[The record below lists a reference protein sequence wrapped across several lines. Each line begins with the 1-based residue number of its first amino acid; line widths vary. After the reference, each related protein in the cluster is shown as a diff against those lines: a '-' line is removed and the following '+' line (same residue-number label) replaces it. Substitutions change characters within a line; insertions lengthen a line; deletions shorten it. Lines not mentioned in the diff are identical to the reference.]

1 MPPLLNNP
9 AIADDPVWRSQLFEQ
24 YKLYLDGI
32 QKNSDRRTSANNY
45 LLTVNTAIIAI
56 YGFSDK
62 ITHSF
67 VWAIIIPVSGIL
79 ASFLWFR
86 IIESYRNLN
95 TVKFEV
101 LHKLEAN
108 LPANLF
114 SHEWEIAEEG
124 QTSKYRPFSHI
135 EKNIPLIF
143 ILLYVVIIAAAMA
156 DKFKWF

>member
-9 AIADDPVWRSQLFEQ
+9 AAADDPVWRSQLFEQ

-62 ITHSF
+62 VTHSF
-67 VWAIIIPVSGIL
+67 IWAIIIPFSGIL

-101 LHKLEAN
+101 LHKLEEK

-124 QTSKYRPFSHI
+124 QTSTYRPFSHI
-135 EKNIPLIF
+135 EKNIPIIF
-143 ILLYVVIIAAAMA
+143 IILYVVIIIAALTE
-156 DKFKWF
+156 KFNWC